1 MSEQRMTTDGRR
13 YRVYQIVGI
22 VVAVLFLAL
31 GVAAFL
37 SGGGPIIAAIA
48 VIGGLAVLI
57 VSIVMMV
64 RS

>member
-1 MSEQRMTTDGRR
+1 MSDQKTSNVSRR

-22 VVAVLFLAL
+22 VLAVLFLAL
-31 GVAAFL
+31 GVAAFVT
-37 SGGGPIIAAIA
+37 GGGPIIAAIA
-48 VIGGLAVLI
+48 VIGGLAVLV

>member
-1 MSEQRMTTDGRR
+1 MSDQKTTDVDRR
-13 YRVYQIVGI
+13 YRVYQVAGI
-22 VVAVLFLAL
+22 VLAVLFLAL

-37 SGGGPIIAAIA
+37 TGGGPIIAAIA

-57 VSIVMMV
+57 ASIVMMV